1 MKQFT
6 IKFLVDEE
14 HEDFD
19 GDDLVFYSVHS
30 ATLVDT
36 DMTEDD
42 RSSLA
47 EHNGQDDTWNL
58 AAAFMVNV
66 ALGGDGECEL
76 EDYC

>member
-47 EHNGQDDTWNL
+47 EHNG
-58 AAAFMVNV
+58 
-66 ALGGDGECEL
+66 
-76 EDYC
+76 